1 MNHST
6 FLIGDTVYENTQ
18 SSFLKYSYMV
28 DDSNKQSV
36 STQSLYK
43 LGESGLHLT
52 HVLEEEDRKWINH
65 IVNIFG
71 FTSISDTVHENTQS
85 SFLKYS
91 YMVDDS
97 NKQSVSTQKEKDR
110 KWINHIVNIFG
121 YTSIIVF
128 VFLIV
133 VIVVIIYISR
143 KHYKDAINIK
153 QNLSKFGSK
162 FNLHIDNLISIPP
175 EGIGCFSES
184 GSAQLPF
191 SSTPGY
197 GGGKEV
203 VELLNWQLTFERVP
217 PLDRVA
223 IVGTAGKLRCE
234 RLKTAAG
241 TAQQSQKT
249 RYSTRMVK
257 LFRAFD
263 KCPESLRRKPS
274 LSRMSLSSASYK
286 FGLDKCRRDSIISG

>member
-36 STQSLYK
+36 STQSLYNK
-43 LGESGLHLT
+43 IYKFSNRYLIFFICMFALYKVFSYLSELGESGLHLT
-52 HVLEEEDRKWINH
+52 HVLE
-65 IVNIFG
+65 
-71 FTSISDTVHENTQS
+71 
-85 SFLKYS
+85 
-91 YMVDDS
+91 
-97 NKQSVSTQKEKDR
+97 EKDR

-162 FNLHIDNLISIPP
+162 FNLHI
-175 EGIGCFSES
+175 
-184 GSAQLPF
+184 GSKINP
-191 SSTPGY
+191 
-197 GGGKEV
+197 K
-203 VELLNWQLTFERVP
+203 
-217 PLDRVA
+217 
-223 IVGTAGKLRCE
+223 IVIK
-234 RLKTAAG
+234 
-241 TAQQSQKT
+241 
-249 RYSTRMVK
+249 
-257 LFRAFD
+257 
-263 KCPESLRRKPS
+263 
-274 LSRMSLSSASYK
+274 
-286 FGLDKCRRDSIISG
+286 